1 MFYLANSII
10 SINKRL
16 TFSGK
21 TTKKS
26 HLYIILQEKKQNQ
39 KEYTLMEQRVT
50 EKRNWRINDIINK
63 AARQLINIAIKKQVS
78 EIIIGYNKGFKT
90 KGIKSDLPN
99 KEKSRINQNFI
110 QLPISKFK
118 NKIKELCSRYNIKYM
133 EINESYTSICS
144 FYDNEEIKYHRN
156 YLGKRM
162 TRSLFKTKEGKIIN
176 ADINEFYKNKYINTC
191 T

>member
-1 MFYLANSII
+1 MRELMGIHVGSMVE
-10 SINKRL
+10 
-16 TFSGK
+16 GK
-21 TTKKS
+21 EEVFLCFDWEQHDEEGASHIKVRYGNRKFFTT
-26 HLYIILQEKKQNQ
+26 
-39 KEYTLMEQRVT
+39 
-50 EKRNWRINDIINK
+50 
-63 AARQLINIAIKKQVS
+63 
-78 EIIIGYNKGFKT
+78 GFKT

-144 FYDNEEIKYHRN
+144 FYDNEEIKYHKN

-176 ADINEFYKNKYINTC
+176 ADINGALNILKKGKPDRTDIISFLRNIGQTVPIRQKIKL
-191 T
+191 